1 MKISLKQPEKINIGI
16 NNEAVNVK
24 VGMQKVK
31 SGTNNYKELDN
42 LPSINDV
49 VLIDNKTLD
58 DLNIQIKGD
67 YPSEYITNSEIE
79 ELLNNFAD

>member
-31 SGTNNYKELDN
+31 GGTNNYKELDN

>member
-1 MKISLKQPEKINIGI
+1 MKISLKQPKKINVEI
-16 NNEAVNVK
+16 NNEAINLK
-24 VGMQKVK
+24 VGIQKVK
-31 SGTNNYKELDN
+31 GGTSNYKELDN

-67 YPSEYITNSEIE
+67 YPNEYITNSEIE
-79 ELLNNFAD
+79 EMLNNFVG

>member
-1 MKISLKQPEKINIGI
+1 MKISLKQPKKINVEI
-16 NNEAVNVK
+16 NNEAINLK
-24 VGMQKVK
+24 VGIQKVK

-58 DLNIQIKGD
+58 DLNIQVKGD
-67 YPSEYITNSEIE
+67 YPNEYITNSEIE
-79 ELLNNFAD
+79 EMLNNFVG

>member
-1 MKISLKQPEKINIGI
+1 MKINLKQPEKINIGI

-31 SGTNNYKELDN
+31 GGTNNYKELDN

>member
-16 NNEAVNVK
+16 NNEAINVNV
-24 VGMQKVK
+24 GIQKVK
-31 SGTNNYKELDN
+31 GGTNNYKELDN

-67 YPSEYITNSEIE
+67 YPEHALTNSEIE
-79 ELLNNFAD
+79 ELLDNFV